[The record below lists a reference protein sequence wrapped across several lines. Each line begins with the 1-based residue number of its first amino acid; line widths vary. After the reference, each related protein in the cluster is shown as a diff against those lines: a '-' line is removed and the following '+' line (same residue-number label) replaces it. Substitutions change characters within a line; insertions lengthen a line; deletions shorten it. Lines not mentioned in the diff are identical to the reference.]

1 MRPTKFQ
8 VFTNNDTHQK
18 YTSSDGVKNY
28 FSDTSSAAEQVLS
41 QGMVGNA
48 ADQHYPQG
56 ISIPQ
61 LVAKR
66 AGETPDAT
74 ALVMGTSVL
83 SYKELNARTNQ
94 LAHYLQALGVRPN
107 VFVGLCVDRS
117 LDMVVGLLGIL
128 KAGGAYV
135 PLDTTYPAD
144 RITFMLADA
153 QVPVLITQQQI
164 ASHLHTQGTQVLCLD
179 ADAVMLAEQSASN
192 PDSSVTVDDLVYVIY
207 TSGST
212 GHPKGVQIT
221 HRNLLNLVYW
231 HQQAFAVTPD
241 DRATQVSSPAF
252 DATGWELWPYL
263 TAGASV
269 YLPDEDTRVSPPALR
284 DWLVSNGITISF
296 VPTVLAESLM
306 ALEWPTTTMLRFLL
320 TGADTLHLYPSP
332 TLPFTLINNYGP
344 TEATVVATSGPVFSL
359 SQQGPD
365 THTIAPAIGKPI
377 ANTRIYILN
386 EQIQQVSDGE
396 VGELYIGGAGV
407 ARGYLN
413 RPELTSERFIPDL
426 FSDKPNA
433 LLYKTGDMGHY
444 LPDGQIAF
452 LGRTDHQ
459 IKIRGY
465 RIEPYEIVSVL
476 NEHPAVQTSFVIARE
491 ESDGDKQLVAYIVPV
506 TDMSVSAGSLQELLA
521 SRLPVYM
528 IPATFVQLD
537 ALPLTPNGKVDR
549 AALPAPVAQNT
560 LQNEVTDTPGTPIEE
575 LLVSLLAPLLGLEQ
589 VGIDD
594 NFFMLGGHSL
604 LGTQLITQIADTF
617 GVTLTL
623 RTLFDAPTVRE
634 LAAEIELHL
643 IARVEAMSDEEVR
656 LLLN

>member
-1 MRPTKFQ
+1 MTQ
-8 VFTNNDTHQK
+8 Q
-18 YTSSDGVKNY
+18 
-28 FSDTSSAAEQVLS
+28 
-41 QGMVGNA
+41 
-48 ADQHYPQG
+48 YPRD
-56 ISIPQ
+56 SVIPQ
-61 LVAKR
+61 LVAMR
-66 AGETPDAT
+66 AAEMPDVR
-74 ALVMGTSVL
+74 ALTMGNSVV
-83 SYKELNARTNQ
+83 SYKEMNQRANQ
-94 LAHYLQALGVRPN
+94 LAHYLQTLGVGPN
-107 VFVGLCVDRS
+107 VLVGVYVERS

-144 RITFMLADA
+144 RIAFMLADA
-153 QVPVLITQQQI
+153 QVPVVITQQQV
-164 ASHLHTQGTQVLCLD
+164 ASHLPTQTAQVLCLD
-179 ADAVMLAEQSASN
+179 IDAAVLAQQRVSN
-192 PDSSVTVDDLVYVIY
+192 PDSSVTLDDLVYVNY

-212 GHPKGVQIT
+212 GRPKGVQIT

-231 HQQAFAVTPD
+231 HQQAFTVTPD

-284 DWLVSNGITISF
+284 DWLVSNAITISF
-296 VPTVLAESLM
+296 VPTVLAESLL
-306 ALEWPTTTMLRFLL
+306 ALEWPTTTALRFLL
-320 TGADTLHLYPSP
+320 TGADTLHSYPSL
-332 TLPFTLINNYGP
+332 TQPFALINNYGP
-344 TEATVVATSGPVFSL
+344 TEATVVGTSGRVLPL
-359 SQQGPD
+359 SEQATDAHANIPSIGRPITN
-365 THTIAPAIGKPI
+365 TH
-377 ANTRIYILN
+377 IYILN
-386 EQIQQVSDGE
+386 EQMQQVPDGE
-396 VGELYIGGAGV
+396 AGELYIGGAGV

-413 RPELTSERFIPDL
+413 RPELTSERFIPNP
-426 FSDKPNA
+426 FSDETNA
-433 LLYKTGDMGHY
+433 RLYKTGDLGRY

-476 NEHPAVQTSFVIARE
+476 NEHPAIQASFVIARE
-491 ESDGDKQLVAYIVPV
+491 DTGSEKHLVAYIVPV
-506 TDMSVSAGSLQELLA
+506 TGMAVSASSLQELLA

-528 IPATFVQLD
+528 VPAIFVQLN

-549 AALPAPVAQNT
+549 AALPAPDALNT
-560 LQNEVTDTPGTPIEE
+560 LQNEVTDAPSTPVEE
-575 LLVSLLAPLLGLEQ
+575 LLVSLLAPLLGLVQ

-604 LGTQLITQIADTF
+604 LGTQLITRIADTF

-634 LAAEIELHL
+634 LAAEIEQCI